1 MCSSSLYQTN
11 KLAGSSLSETS
22 VLIAGFLVGQP
33 LMPPPGIREIHKR
46 IVLQYFVA
54 SPEPLQSSVLKAD
67 KTKSG
72 LGALVSADN
81 CPVCV
86 ARHTKRRFE

>member
-1 MCSSSLYQTN
+1 M
-11 KLAGSSLSETS
+11 
-22 VLIAGFLVGQP
+22 LIAGFSVGQP
-33 LMPPPGIREIHKR
+33 LMPPPGIREIR

-54 SPEPLQSSVLKAD
+54 SREPFQSNVLKPD

-81 CPVCV
+81 YPARV
-86 ARHTKRRFE
+86 ARHKERHFE